1 VYSVYVQAQNHPRKL
16 SLQMILNPVSTS
28 TKDGGLKYHIKKQFK
43 KYNNT
48 MSLHRESSDLI
59 L

>member
-1 VYSVYVQAQNHPRKL
+1 
-16 SLQMILNPVSTS
+16 MILNPVSTS